1 MKDKDQGKMSLGAR
15 LAYSFGAFGNDSFY
29 GLLSGYLIMFITS
42 HLFNTGNAAEDARMI
57 SIVIYLVAIFLI
69 II

>member
-1 MKDKDQGKMSLGAR
+1 MKDKNRRKMSLGAR

-42 HLFNTGNAAEDARMI
+42 HLFNTGSASDNAKMN
-57 SIVIYLVAIFLI
+57 S
-69 II
+69 

>member
-29 GLLSGYLIMFITS
+29 GLLSGYLIMFY
-42 HLFNTGNAAEDARMI
+42 
-57 SIVIYLVAIFLI
+57 YLAFI
-69 II
+69 